1 MKKLTALVICAC
13 IAISAAF
20 SKEDYDMAMADY
32 NQAIRLKP
40 QDPDAYQL
48 RGMAYFQK
56 KDLDRTIA
64 DFEAALRLNPNNNEV
79 KNILDMARQLKQM
92 KK

>member
-1 MKKLTALVICAC
+1 MRGTVYFEKGDMDKA
-13 IAISAAF
+13 IAEYSQ
-20 SKEDYDMAMADY
+20 S
-32 NQAIRLKP
+32 IRINP
-40 QDPDAYQL
+40 NDPDPYKL

-56 KDLDRTIA
+56 KDIDRTIA
-64 DFEAALRLNPNNNEV
+64 DFEAALRLAPNDNEV